1 MKNYD
6 AYIFDFDY
14 TLADA
19 TEPVVGSFLYALE
32 KMNLQK
38 SSRQDII
45 NTIGIP
51 IGESYTILTGD
62 DSEEGIELFKKYQ
75 KEKSDEITVPN
86 TVFIGDAKEVLKI
99 LKNRGKKIGIVS
111 SRWGQRINDIFENL
125 NSRELIDFIIG
136 TEHVENYKPNPEGLF
151 KMIDMIDAK
160 NPLWQLYRC
169 TGSTKCQNR
178 FCRSYNRNNFKGKT
192 RILPTYI
199 CVRWFKRYF
208 GNLNIIW

>member
-86 TVFIGDAKEVLKI
+86 TVFIGDAKEVLKT

-160 NPLWQLYRC
+160 NPLYIGDSYIT
-169 TGSTKCQNR
+169 TGTTSREKLE
-178 FCRSYNRNNFKGKT
+178 SYPHISVLDDLKD
-192 RILPTYI
+192 ILEI
-199 CVRWFKRYF
+199 
-208 GNLNIIW
+208 

>member
-86 TVFIGDAKEVLKI
+86 TVFIGDAKEVLQI

-151 KMIDMIDAK
+151 KMIDMMDAK
-160 NPLWQLYRC
+160 NPLYIGDSYIDAQAAQNAKIDFVGVT
-169 TGSTKCQNR
+169 TGTTSREKLK
-178 FCRSYNRNNFKGKT
+178 SYPHISVLDDLKD
-192 RILPTYI
+192 L
-199 CVRWFKRYF
+199 
-208 GNLNIIW
+208 LNV

>member
-86 TVFIGDAKEVLKI
+86 TVFIGDAKEVLQI

-160 NPLWQLYRC
+160 NPLYIGDSYIDAQAAQNAKIDFVGVT
-169 TGSTKCQNR
+169 TGTTSREKLE
-178 FCRSYNRNNFKGKT
+178 SYSHIVVLDDLKE
-192 RILPTYI
+192 L
-199 CVRWFKRYF
+199 
-208 GNLNIIW
+208 LNV

>member
-86 TVFIGDAKEVLKI
+86 TVFIGDAKEVLQI

-151 KMIDMIDAK
+151 KMIDMMDAK
-160 NPLWQLYRC
+160 NPLYIGDSYIDAQAAQNAKIDFVGVT
-169 TGSTKCQNR
+169 TGTTSREKLE
-178 FCRSYNRNNFKGKT
+178 SYPHIAVLDDLKD
-192 RILPTYI
+192 ILEI
-199 CVRWFKRYF
+199 
-208 GNLNIIW
+208 

>member
-86 TVFIGDAKEVLKI
+86 TVFIGDAKEVLQI

-151 KMIDMIDAK
+151 KMIDMMEAK
-160 NPLWQLYRC
+160 NPLYIGDSYIDAQAA
-169 TGSTKCQNR
+169 QNAKIDFVGVKTETTSR
-178 FCRSYNRNNFKGKT
+178 EKLESYPHISVLDDLKD
-192 RILPTYI
+192 ILEI
-199 CVRWFKRYF
+199 
-208 GNLNIIW
+208 

>member
-86 TVFIGDAKEVLKI
+86 TVFIGDAKEVLQI

-151 KMIDMIDAK
+151 KMIDMMDAK
-160 NPLWQLYRC
+160 NPLYIGDSYIDAQAAQNSKIDFVGVT
-169 TGSTKCQNR
+169 TGTPSREKLE
-178 FCRSYNRNNFKGKT
+178 SYPHVAVLDNLKD
-192 RILPTYI
+192 ILEI
-199 CVRWFKRYF
+199 
-208 GNLNIIW
+208 

>member
-86 TVFIGDAKEVLKI
+86 TVFIGDAKEVLQI

-125 NSRELIDFIIG
+125 YSRELIDFIIG

-151 KMIDMIDAK
+151 KMIDMMDAK
-160 NPLWQLYRC
+160 NPLYIGDSYIDAQAAQNAKIDFVGVT
-169 TGSTKCQNR
+169 TGTTSREKLE
-178 FCRSYNRNNFKGKT
+178 SYPHVAVLDNLKD
-192 RILPTYI
+192 ILEI
-199 CVRWFKRYF
+199 
-208 GNLNIIW
+208 

>member
-86 TVFIGDAKEVLKI
+86 TVFIGDAKEVLQI

-151 KMIDMIDAK
+151 KMIDMMDVK
-160 NPLWQLYRC
+160 NPLYIGDSYIDAQAAQNAKIDFVGVT
-169 TGSTKCQNR
+169 TGTTSREKLE
-178 FCRSYNRNNFKGKT
+178 SYPHVAVLDNLKD
-192 RILPTYI
+192 ILEI
-199 CVRWFKRYF
+199 
-208 GNLNIIW
+208 

>member
-19 TEPVVGSFLYALE
+19 TEPVVQSFLYALE

-86 TVFIGDAKEVLKI
+86 TVFIGDAKEVLQI

-151 KMIDMIDAK
+151 KMIDMMEAK
-160 NPLWQLYRC
+160 NPLYIGDSYIDAQAAQDFVGVT
-169 TGSTKCQNR
+169 TGTTSREKLE
-178 FCRSYNRNNFKGKT
+178 SYPHIAVLDDLKD
-192 RILPTYI
+192 ILEI
-199 CVRWFKRYF
+199 
-208 GNLNIIW
+208 

>member
-19 TEPVVGSFLYALE
+19 TEPVVQSFLYALE

-86 TVFIGDAKEVLKI
+86 TVFIGDAKEVLQI

-151 KMIDMIDAK
+151 KMIDMMDAK
-160 NPLWQLYRC
+160 NPLYIGDSYIDAQAAQNAKIDFVGVT
-169 TGSTKCQNR
+169 TGTTSRDNLE
-178 FCRSYNRNNFKGKT
+178 SYPHIAVLDDLKE
-192 RILPTYI
+192 ILN
-199 CVRWFKRYF
+199 V
-208 GNLNIIW
+208 

>member
-19 TEPVVGSFLYALE
+19 TEPVVQSFLYALE

-62 DSEEGIELFKKYQ
+62 ASEEGIELFK
-75 KEKSDEITVPN
+75 I
-86 TVFIGDAKEVLKI
+86 
-99 LKNRGKKIGIVS
+99 
-111 SRWGQRINDIFENL
+111 RWDN
-125 NSRELIDFIIG
+125 
-136 TEHVENYKPNPEGLF
+136 
-151 KMIDMIDAK
+151 
-160 NPLWQLYRC
+160 
-169 TGSTKCQNR
+169 STKYCFYR
-178 FCRSYNRNNFKGKT
+178 RCKRSSTNT
-192 RILPTYI
+192 
-199 CVRWFKRYF
+199 
-208 GNLNIIW
+208 

>member
-19 TEPVVGSFLYALE
+19 TEPVVQSFLYALE
-32 KMNLQK
+32 KMNLEK

-62 DSEEGIELFKKYQ
+62 DSEEGTALFKKYQ
-75 KEKSDEITVPN
+75 KEKSDEITVPH
-86 TVFIGDAKEVLKI
+86 TVFIGDAKEVLQT

-151 KMIDMIDAK
+151 KMIDMMEAK
-160 NPLWQLYRC
+160 NPLYIGDSYIDAEAAQNAKIDFVGVT
-169 TGSTKCQNR
+169 TGTTPREKLE
-178 FCRSYNRNNFKGKT
+178 SYPHVAV
-192 RILPTYI
+192 LD
-199 CVRWFKRYF
+199 
-208 GNLNIIW
+208 NLKELLEI

>member
-86 TVFIGDAKEVLKI
+86 TVFIGEAKEVLQI

-151 KMIDMIDAK
+151 KMIDMMDAK
-160 NPLWQLYRC
+160 NPLYIGDSYIDAQAAQNAKIDFVGVT
-169 TGSTKCQNR
+169 TGTTSREKLE
-178 FCRSYNRNNFKGKT
+178 SYPHIAVLDDLKE
-192 RILPTYI
+192 L
-199 CVRWFKRYF
+199 
-208 GNLNIIW
+208 LNV

>member
-14 TLADA
+14 TLADG
-19 TEPVVGSFLYALE
+19 TEPVVQSFLYALE

-86 TVFIGDAKEVLKI
+86 TVFIGDAKEVLQI

-151 KMIDMIDAK
+151 KMIDMMDAK
-160 NPLWQLYRC
+160 NPLYIGDSYIDAQAAQNAKIDFVGVT
-169 TGSTKCQNR
+169 TGTTSREKLE
-178 FCRSYNRNNFKGKT
+178 SYPHIAVLDDLKE
-192 RILPTYI
+192 L
-199 CVRWFKRYF
+199 
-208 GNLNIIW
+208 LNV

>member
-86 TVFIGDAKEVLKI
+86 TVFIGDAKEVLQT

-160 NPLWQLYRC
+160 NPLYIGDSYIDAQAAQNAKIDFVGVT
-169 TGSTKCQNR
+169 TGTTSKE
-178 FCRSYNRNNFKGKT
+178 K
-192 RILPTYI
+192 L
-199 CVRWFKRYF
+199 
-208 GNLNIIW
+208 

>member
-86 TVFIGDAKEVLKI
+86 TVFIGDAKEVLQI

-125 NSRELIDFIIG
+125 NSRELIDFIRG

-151 KMIDMIDAK
+151 KMIDMMDAK
-160 NPLWQLYRC
+160 NPLYIGDSYIDAQAAQNAKIDFVGVT
-169 TGSTKCQNR
+169 TGTTSREKLE
-178 FCRSYNRNNFKGKT
+178 SYPHISVLDDLKE
-192 RILPTYI
+192 L
-199 CVRWFKRYF
+199 
-208 GNLNIIW
+208 LNV

>member
-19 TEPVVGSFLYALE
+19 TEPVVQSFLYALE

-75 KEKSDEITVPN
+75 KEKSDEITVTN
-86 TVFIGDAKEVLKI
+86 TVFIGEAKEVLQI

-151 KMIDMIDAK
+151 KMIDMMDAK
-160 NPLWQLYRC
+160 NPLYIGDSYIDAQAAQNAKIDFVGVT
-169 TGSTKCQNR
+169 TGTTSREKLE
-178 FCRSYNRNNFKGKT
+178 SYPHIAVLDDLKE
-192 RILPTYI
+192 L
-199 CVRWFKRYF
+199 
-208 GNLNIIW
+208 LNV

>member
-86 TVFIGDAKEVLKI
+86 TVFIGDAKEVLQI

-160 NPLWQLYRC
+160 NPLYIGDSYIDAQAAQNAKIDFVGVT
-169 TGSTKCQNR
+169 TGTTSREKLE
-178 FCRSYNRNNFKGKT
+178 SYPHVTVLDNLKD
-192 RILPTYI
+192 ILEI
-199 CVRWFKRYF
+199 
-208 GNLNIIW
+208 

>member
-51 IGESYTILTGD
+51 IGESYTILTED

-86 TVFIGDAKEVLKI
+86 TVFIGDAKEVLQI

-151 KMIDMIDAK
+151 KMIDMMDAK
-160 NPLWQLYRC
+160 NPLYIGDSYIDAQAAQNAKIDFVGVT
-169 TGSTKCQNR
+169 TGTTSREKLE
-178 FCRSYNRNNFKGKT
+178 SYPHIAVLDNLKD
-192 RILPTYI
+192 ILEI
-199 CVRWFKRYF
+199 
-208 GNLNIIW
+208 

>member
-86 TVFIGDAKEVLKI
+86 TVFIGDAKEVLQI

-151 KMIDMIDAK
+151 KMIDMMDAK
-160 NPLWQLYRC
+160 NPLYIGDSYIDAQAAQNAKIDFVGVT
-169 TGSTKCQNR
+169 TGTTSREKLE
-178 FCRSYNRNNFKGKT
+178 SYPHVAVLDDLKD
-192 RILPTYI
+192 L
-199 CVRWFKRYF
+199 
-208 GNLNIIW
+208 LNV

>member
-6 AYIFDFDY
+6 TYIFDFDY

-19 TEPVVGSFLYALE
+19 TEPVVQSFLYALE
-32 KMNLQK
+32 KMNLEK

-62 DSEEGIELFKKYQ
+62 DSEEGIALFKKYQ

-86 TVFIGDAKEVLKI
+86 TVFIGDAKEVLQT

-151 KMIDMIDAK
+151 KMIDIMEVK
-160 NPLWQLYRC
+160 NPLYIGDSYIDAEAAQNAKIDFVGVT
-169 TGSTKCQNR
+169 TGTTPREKLE
-178 FCRSYNRNNFKGKT
+178 SYPHVAV
-192 RILPTYI
+192 LD
-199 CVRWFKRYF
+199 
-208 GNLNIIW
+208 NLKDLLDV

>member
-51 IGESYTILTGD
+51 IGESYTILTGN

-86 TVFIGDAKEVLKI
+86 TVFIGDAKEVLQI

-151 KMIDMIDAK
+151 KMIDMMDAK
-160 NPLWQLYRC
+160 NPLYIGDSYIDAQAAQNAKIDFVGVT
-169 TGSTKCQNR
+169 TGTTSREKLE
-178 FCRSYNRNNFKGKT
+178 SYPHISVLDDLKE
-192 RILPTYI
+192 L
-199 CVRWFKRYF
+199 
-208 GNLNIIW
+208 LNV

>member
-86 TVFIGDAKEVLKI
+86 TVFIGDAKEVLQI

-151 KMIDMIDAK
+151 KMIDMIEAK
-160 NPLWQLYRC
+160 NPLYIGDSYIDAQAAQNAKIDFVGVT
-169 TGSTKCQNR
+169 TGTTSREKLE
-178 FCRSYNRNNFKGKT
+178 SYPHISVLDDLKD
-192 RILPTYI
+192 ILEI
-199 CVRWFKRYF
+199 
-208 GNLNIIW
+208 

>member
-86 TVFIGDAKEVLKI
+86 TVFIGDAKEVLQT

-160 NPLWQLYRC
+160 NPLYIGDSYIDAQAAQNAKIDFVGVT
-169 TGSTKCQNR
+169 TGTTSREKLE
-178 FCRSYNRNNFKGKT
+178 S
-192 RILPTYI
+192 
-199 CVRWFKRYF
+199 
-208 GNLNIIW
+208 

>member
-86 TVFIGDAKEVLKI
+86 TVFIGDAKEVLQT

-151 KMIDMIDAK
+151 KMIDMMDAK
-160 NPLWQLYRC
+160 NPLYIGDSYIDAQAAQNAKIDFVGVT
-169 TGSTKCQNR
+169 TGTTSREKLE
-178 FCRSYNRNNFKGKT
+178 SYSHIVVLDDLKD
-192 RILPTYI
+192 ILEI
-199 CVRWFKRYF
+199 
-208 GNLNIIW
+208 

>member
-86 TVFIGDAKEVLKI
+86 TVFIGDAKEVLQI

-160 NPLWQLYRC
+160 NPLYIGDSYIDAQAAQNAKIDFVGVT
-169 TGSTKCQNR
+169 TGTTSREKLE
-178 FCRSYNRNNFKGKT
+178 SYPHVAVLDNLKD
-192 RILPTYI
+192 ILEI
-199 CVRWFKRYF
+199 
-208 GNLNIIW
+208 

>member
-86 TVFIGDAKEVLKI
+86 TVFIGDAKEVLQI

-151 KMIDMIDAK
+151 KMIDMMNAK
-160 NPLWQLYRC
+160 NPLYIGDSYIDAQAAQNAKIDFVGVT
-169 TGSTKCQNR
+169 TGTTSREKLE
-178 FCRSYNRNNFKGKT
+178 SYPHVAVLDDLKK
-192 RILPTYI
+192 ILN
-199 CVRWFKRYF
+199 V
-208 GNLNIIW
+208 

>member
-86 TVFIGDAKEVLKI
+86 TVFIGDAKEVLQI

-160 NPLWQLYRC
+160 NPLYIGDSYIDAQAAQNAKIDFVGVT
-169 TGSTKCQNR
+169 TGTTSREKLE
-178 FCRSYNRNNFKGKT
+178 SYPHISVLDDLKE
-192 RILPTYI
+192 L
-199 CVRWFKRYF
+199 
-208 GNLNIIW
+208 LNV

>member
-19 TEPVVGSFLYALE
+19 TEPVVQSFLYALE

-86 TVFIGDAKEVLKI
+86 TVFIGDAKEVLQI

-151 KMIDMIDAK
+151 KMIDMMDAK
-160 NPLWQLYRC
+160 NPLYIGDSYIDAQAAQNAKIDFVGVT
-169 TGSTKCQNR
+169 TGTASREKLE
-178 FCRSYNRNNFKGKT
+178 SYPHIAVLDDLKE
-192 RILPTYI
+192 L
-199 CVRWFKRYF
+199 
-208 GNLNIIW
+208 LNV

>member
-86 TVFIGDAKEVLKI
+86 TVFIGDAKEVLQI

-151 KMIDMIDAK
+151 KMIDMMDAK
-160 NPLWQLYRC
+160 NPLYIGDSYIDAQAAQNAKIDFVGVT
-169 TGSTKCQNR
+169 TGTTSREKLE
-178 FCRSYNRNNFKGKT
+178 SYPHISVLDDLKE
-192 RILPTYI
+192 L
-199 CVRWFKRYF
+199 
-208 GNLNIIW
+208 LNV

>member
-86 TVFIGDAKEVLKI
+86 TVFIGEAKEVLQI

-151 KMIDMIDAK
+151 KMIDMMDAK
-160 NPLWQLYRC
+160 NPLYIGDSYIDAQAAQNAKIDFVGVT
-169 TGSTKCQNR
+169 TGTTSREKLE
-178 FCRSYNRNNFKGKT
+178 SYPHISVLDDLKD
-192 RILPTYI
+192 ILEI
-199 CVRWFKRYF
+199 
-208 GNLNIIW
+208 

>member
-86 TVFIGDAKEVLKI
+86 TVFIGEAKEVLQI

-151 KMIDMIDAK
+151 KMIDMMNAK
-160 NPLWQLYRC
+160 NPLYIGDSYIDAQAAQNAKIDFVGVT
-169 TGSTKCQNR
+169 TGTTSREKLE
-178 FCRSYNRNNFKGKT
+178 SYPHISVLDDLKD
-192 RILPTYI
+192 ILEI
-199 CVRWFKRYF
+199 
-208 GNLNIIW
+208 

>member
-19 TEPVVGSFLYALE
+19 TEPVVQSFLYALE

-86 TVFIGDAKEVLKI
+86 TVFIGDAKEVLQI

-125 NSRELIDFIIG
+125 NSRGLIDFIIG

-151 KMIDMIDAK
+151 KMIDMMDAK
-160 NPLWQLYRC
+160 NPLYIGDSYIDAQAAQNAKIDFVGVT
-169 TGSTKCQNR
+169 TGTTSREKLE
-178 FCRSYNRNNFKGKT
+178 SYPHIAVLDDLKD
-192 RILPTYI
+192 ILEI
-199 CVRWFKRYF
+199 
-208 GNLNIIW
+208 

>member
-86 TVFIGDAKEVLKI
+86 TVFIGDAKEVLQI

-151 KMIDMIDAK
+151 KMIDMMDAK
-160 NPLWQLYRC
+160 NPLYIGDSYIDAQAAQNAKIDFVGVT
-169 TGSTKCQNR
+169 TGTTSREKLE
-178 FCRSYNRNNFKGKT
+178 SYSHIVVLDDLKE
-192 RILPTYI
+192 L
-199 CVRWFKRYF
+199 
-208 GNLNIIW
+208 LNV